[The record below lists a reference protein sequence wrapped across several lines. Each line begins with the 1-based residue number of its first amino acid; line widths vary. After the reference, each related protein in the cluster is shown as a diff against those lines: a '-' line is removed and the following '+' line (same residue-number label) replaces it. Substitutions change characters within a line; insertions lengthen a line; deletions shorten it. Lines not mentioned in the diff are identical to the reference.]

1 MDAAVETET
10 VAHPLEPLSEHEI
23 EQAVAIVRAN
33 GPIAKGARVVSVTL
47 KEPAKDLVLSFKK
60 GTKLER
66 EVFLILLN
74 NADGKT
80 YEALVSLSDGK
91 ITSWQHRA
99 GVQPNI
105 MLEEFFEVEA
115 AVRANS
121 DWQAAMRK
129 RGLTDFGMAM
139 IEPWSAGYY
148 DIKEEQGKRLLR
160 TYTWTRFAPTDN
172 GFAHP
177 VENLITTID
186 LNTMTVV
193 KVEDLGV
200 VPVPR
205 ELGNYSNKDAGSRDD
220 LKPLHIVQPEGPSF
234 EVRGHEVSWQKWKFR
249 IGFNSREGLVLYT
262 LTYNDQGRE
271 RPILYR
277 ASVADMVV
285 PYGDPRPP
293 YYRRNAF
300 DIGEYGL
307 GSLANSLELGCDC
320 LGEIRYFDAVLSNA
334 RGEAV
339 TIKNAICLHE
349 EDAGLLWKHF
359 DWRTGNTEVRRSR
372 RLVISFIATVSN
384 YEYGFYWYLYQDGN
398 IELEVK
404 LTGIIS
410 NGAVAAGDEPPWGE
424 LVAPGVYGPIHQHF
438 FNVRLDMMI
447 DGLSNSVYEVNTE
460 ADPASPTNASR
471 TAYRAVASLLR
482 TEGEA
487 QRMIDPFK
495 ARYWKIVNQSVNNRL
510 GKPVGYK
517 LVPGENTVPFASP
530 DSSVIKRAG
539 FITRHLWVT
548 RYDPSEGFGA
558 GDYPNQDPGGKG
570 LPLYAAD
577 DSSVANEDIVV
588 WYTFGAHHVV
598 RPEDWPVMPVV
609 KIGFMLKPTG
619 FFDRNPSLDVP
630 APPSAHCGQHARD
643 SGYS

>member
-1 MDAAVETET
+1 MDATVETQAVT
-10 VAHPLEPLSEHEI
+10 HPLEPLSQHEI
-23 EQAVAIVRAN
+23 AEAVAILRARR
-33 GPIAKGARVVSVTL
+33 PIAKTARFVSVTL
-47 KEPAKDLVLSFKK
+47 NEPAKDVVLSFK
-60 GTKLER
+60 GDAKLVR
-66 EVFLILLN
+66 EAFVILLN
-74 NADGKT
+74 NEDGKT
-80 YEALVSLSDGK
+80 YEAVVSLSDRN
-91 ITSWQHRA
+91 IRSWRHIP

-105 MLEEFFEVEA
+105 MLEEFFETEA
-115 AVRANS
+115 AVRKNIE
-121 DWQAAMRK
+121 WQAAMRK
-129 RGLTDFGMAM
+129 RGLTDFSLAM
-139 IEPWSAGYY
+139 VEPWSAGHHGIA
-148 DIKEEQGKRLLR
+148 DEKGKRLLR
-160 TYTWTRFAPTDN
+160 TYTWIRLSPTDN

-177 VENLITTID
+177 VENLITTVD

-193 KVEDLGV
+193 KVEDLGI
-200 VPVPR
+200 VPVPE
-205 ELGNYSNKDAGSRDD
+205 ELGNYSNTDVGTRDD
-220 LKPLHIVQPEGPSF
+220 LKPLQILQPEGPSF
-234 EVRGHEVSWQKWKFR
+234 EIRGHEISWQKWKFR

-262 LTYNDQGRE
+262 LTYRDKERE

-307 GSLANSLELGCDC
+307 GSLTNSLELGCDC
-320 LGEIRYFDAVLSNA
+320 LGEVRYFDAVLCNA

-339 TIKNAICLHE
+339 TIKNAVCLHE
-349 EDAGLLWKHF
+349 EDASLLWKHF
-359 DWRTGNTEVRRSR
+359 DWRTGKTEVRRSR

-398 IELEVK
+398 IELEIK

-410 NGAVAAGDEPPWGE
+410 NGAVATGDEPPWGE

-438 FNVRLDMMI
+438 FNVRLDMMV
-447 DGLSNSVYEVNTE
+447 DGQSNSVYEVNTE
-460 ADPASPTNASR
+460 ADPPGPANASG
-471 TAYRAVASLLR
+471 TAYRAVSTLLR

-487 QRMIDPFK
+487 QRMVDPFK
-495 ARYWKIVNQSVNNRL
+495 ARYWRIVNRNVSNRL

-530 DSSVIKRAG
+530 DSSVMKRAG
-539 FITRHLWVT
+539 FITKHLWVT
-548 RYDPSEGFGA
+548 RYDPAERFGA
-558 GDYPNQDPGGKG
+558 GDYPNQDAGGKG

-577 DSSVANEDIVV
+577 NSSVDNEDIVV
-588 WYTFGAHHVV
+588 WYTLGAHHVA

-609 KIGFMLKPTG
+609 KLGFMLKPTG

-630 APPSAHCGQHARD
+630 APHSAHCGQHAQP
-643 SGYS
+643 

>member
-1 MDAAVETET
+1 MDAAVETQT
-10 VAHPLEPLSEHEI
+10 VVHPLEPLSKNEI
-23 EQAVAIVRAN
+23 VEAVAILRAKQ
-33 GPIAKGARVVSVTL
+33 PIAKAARFVSVTL
-47 KEPAKDLVLSFKK
+47 NEPPKDLVLSFKE
-60 GTKLER
+60 GAAFER
-66 EVFLILLN
+66 EAFVILLN
-74 NADGKT
+74 SADRKT
-80 YEALVSLSDGK
+80 YEAVVSLSDRN
-91 ITSWQHRA
+91 IRSWKHIPD
-99 GVQPNI
+99 VQPNI
-105 MLEEFFEVEA
+105 MLEEFFETEA
-115 AVRANS
+115 AVRENPE
-121 DWQAAMRK
+121 WQAAMRK
-129 RGLTDFGMAM
+129 RGLTDFSLAM
-139 IEPWSAGYY
+139 VEPWSAGHHG
-148 DIKEEQGKRLLR
+148 IAEEQGKRLLR
-160 TYTWTRFAPTDN
+160 TYTWTRLSPTDN

-177 VENLITTID
+177 VENLITTVD

-200 VPVPR
+200 VPVPK
-205 ELGNYSNKDAGSRDD
+205 ELGNYSNKDAGARDD
-220 LKPLHIVQPEGPSF
+220 LKPLQILQPEGPSF
-234 EVRGHEVSWQKWKFR
+234 EVRGHEISWQKWKFK

-262 LTYNDQGRE
+262 LTYRDQGRE

-334 RGEAV
+334 RGQAV

-384 YEYGFYWYLYQDGN
+384 YEYGFFWYLYQDGN
-398 IELEVK
+398 IELEIK

-424 LVAPGVYGPIHQHF
+424 LVAPGVYAPIHQHF
-438 FNVRLDMMI
+438 FNVRLNMMM
-447 DGLSNSVYEVNTE
+447 DGPSNSVYEVNTE
-460 ADPASPTNASR
+460 ADPPGPANAFG
-471 TAYRAVASLLR
+471 TAYRAVPTLLR

-495 ARYWKIVNQSVNNRL
+495 ARYWRIVNPNVKNWL

-517 LVPGENTVPFASP
+517 LVPGENTVPFANP

-539 FITRHLWVT
+539 FITKHLWVT
-548 RYDPSEGFGA
+548 RYDPRERFGA
-558 GDYPNQDPGGKG
+558 GNYPNQDVGGKG

-577 DSSVANEDIVV
+577 NSSVDNEDIVV
-588 WYTFGAHHVV
+588 WYTFGAHHVA

-609 KIGFMLKPTG
+609 KIGFMLKPAG
-619 FFDRNPSLDVP
+619 FFDRNPGLDVP
-630 APPSAHCGQHARD
+630 APLSAHCGQHAQH
-643 SGYS
+643 

>member
-1 MDAAVETET
+1 MDATVETQAVT
-10 VAHPLEPLSEHEI
+10 HPLEPLSQHEI
-23 EQAVAIVRAN
+23 AEAVAILRAKR
-33 GPIAKGARVVSVTL
+33 PIAKTARFVSVTL
-47 KEPAKDLVLSFKK
+47 NEPAKDVVLSFK
-60 GTKLER
+60 GDAKLVR
-66 EVFLILLN
+66 EAFVILLN
-74 NADGKT
+74 NEDGKT
-80 YEALVSLSDGK
+80 YEAVVSLSDRN
-91 ITSWQHRA
+91 IRSWRHIP

-105 MLEEFFEVEA
+105 MLEEFFETEA
-115 AVRANS
+115 AVRKNIE
-121 DWQAAMRK
+121 WQAAMRK
-129 RGLTDFGMAM
+129 RGLTDFSLAM
-139 IEPWSAGYY
+139 VEPWSAGHHG
-148 DIKEEQGKRLLR
+148 IAEEKGKRLLR
-160 TYTWTRFAPTDN
+160 TYTWTRLSPTDN

-177 VENLITTID
+177 VENLITTVD

-193 KVEDLGV
+193 KVEDLGI
-200 VPVPR
+200 VPVPE
-205 ELGNYSNKDAGSRDD
+205 ELGNYSNTDVGTRDD
-220 LKPLHIVQPEGPSF
+220 LKPLQILQPEGPSF
-234 EVRGHEVSWQKWKFR
+234 EIRGHEISWQKWKFR

-262 LTYNDQGRE
+262 LTYRDKERE

-307 GSLANSLELGCDC
+307 GSLTNSLELGCDC
-320 LGEIRYFDAVLSNA
+320 LGEVRYFDAVLCNA

-339 TIKNAICLHE
+339 TIKNAVCLHE
-349 EDAGLLWKHF
+349 EDASLLWKHF
-359 DWRTGNTEVRRSR
+359 DWRTGKTEVRRSR

-398 IELEVK
+398 IELEIK

-410 NGAVAAGDEPPWGE
+410 NGAVATGDEPPWGE

-438 FNVRLDMMI
+438 FNVRLDMMV
-447 DGLSNSVYEVNTE
+447 DGQSNSVYEVNTE
-460 ADPASPTNASR
+460 ADPPGPANASG
-471 TAYRAVASLLR
+471 TAYRAVSTLLR

-487 QRMIDPFK
+487 QRMVDPFK
-495 ARYWKIVNQSVNNRL
+495 ARYWRIVNRNVSNRL

-530 DSSVIKRAG
+530 DSSVMKRAG
-539 FITRHLWVT
+539 FITKHLWVT
-548 RYDPSEGFGA
+548 RYDPAERFGA
-558 GDYPNQDPGGKG
+558 GDYPNQDAGGKG

-577 DSSVANEDIVV
+577 NSSVDNEDIVV
-588 WYTFGAHHVV
+588 WYTLGAHHVA

-609 KIGFMLKPTG
+609 KLGFMLKPTG

-630 APPSAHCGQHARD
+630 APHSAHCGQHAQP
-643 SGYS
+643 

>member
-1 MDAAVETET
+1 MDAAVETQT
-10 VAHPLEPLSEHEI
+10 VVHPLEPLSKNEI
-23 EQAVAIVRAN
+23 VEAVAILRAKQ
-33 GPIAKGARVVSVTL
+33 PIAKAARFVSVTL
-47 KEPAKDLVLSFKK
+47 NEPPKDLVLSFKE
-60 GTKLER
+60 GAAFER
-66 EVFLILLN
+66 EAFVILLN
-74 NADGKT
+74 SADRKT
-80 YEALVSLSDGK
+80 YEAVVSLSDRN
-91 ITSWQHRA
+91 IRSWKHIPD
-99 GVQPNI
+99 VQPNI
-105 MLEEFFEVEA
+105 MLEEFFETEA
-115 AVRANS
+115 AVRENPE
-121 DWQAAMRK
+121 WQAAMRK
-129 RGLTDFGMAM
+129 RGLTDFSLAM
-139 IEPWSAGYY
+139 VEPWSAGHHG
-148 DIKEEQGKRLLR
+148 IAEEQGKRLLR
-160 TYTWTRFAPTDN
+160 TYTWTWLSPTDN

-177 VENLITTID
+177 VENLITTVD

-200 VPVPR
+200 VPVPK
-205 ELGNYSNKDAGSRDD
+205 ELGNYSNKDAGARDD
-220 LKPLHIVQPEGPSF
+220 LKSLQILQPEGPSF
-234 EVRGHEVSWQKWKFR
+234 EVRGHEISWQKWKFR

-262 LTYNDQGRE
+262 LTYRDQGRE

-334 RGEAV
+334 RGQAV

-384 YEYGFYWYLYQDGN
+384 YEYGFFWYLYQDGN
-398 IELEVK
+398 IELEIK

-424 LVAPGVYGPIHQHF
+424 LVAPGVYAPIHQHF
-438 FNVRLDMMI
+438 FNVRLNMMM
-447 DGLSNSVYEVNTE
+447 DGPSNSVYEVNTE
-460 ADPASPTNASR
+460 ADPPGPANAFG
-471 TAYRAVASLLR
+471 TAYRAVPTLLR

-495 ARYWKIVNQSVNNRL
+495 ARYWRIVNPNVKNRL

-517 LVPGENTVPFASP
+517 LVPGENTVPFANP

-539 FITRHLWVT
+539 FITKHLWVT
-548 RYDPSEGFGA
+548 RYDPRERFGA
-558 GDYPNQDPGGKG
+558 GNYPNQDVGGKG

-577 DSSVANEDIVV
+577 NSSVDNEDIVV
-588 WYTFGAHHVV
+588 WYTFGAHHVA

-609 KIGFMLKPTG
+609 KIGFMLKPAG
-619 FFDRNPSLDVP
+619 FFDRNPGLDVP
-630 APPSAHCGQHARD
+630 APLSAHCGQHAQH
-643 SGYS
+643 

>member
-1 MDAAVETET
+1 MDATVETQAVT
-10 VAHPLEPLSEHEI
+10 HPLEPLSQHEI
-23 EQAVAIVRAN
+23 AEAVAILRARR
-33 GPIAKGARVVSVTL
+33 PIAKTARFVSVTL
-47 KEPAKDLVLSFKK
+47 NEPAKDVVLSFK
-60 GTKLER
+60 GDAKLVR
-66 EVFLILLN
+66 EAFVILLN
-74 NADGKT
+74 NEDGKT
-80 YEALVSLSDGK
+80 YEAVVSLSDRN
-91 ITSWQHRA
+91 IRSWRHIP

-105 MLEEFFEVEA
+105 MLEEFFETEA
-115 AVRANS
+115 AVRKNIE
-121 DWQAAMRK
+121 WQAAMRK
-129 RGLTDFGMAM
+129 RGLTDFSLAM
-139 IEPWSAGYY
+139 VEPWSAGHHGIA
-148 DIKEEQGKRLLR
+148 DEKGKRLLR
-160 TYTWTRFAPTDN
+160 TYTWTRPSPTDN

-177 VENLITTID
+177 VENLITTVD

-193 KVEDLGV
+193 KVEDLGI
-200 VPVPR
+200 VPVPE
-205 ELGNYSNKDAGSRDD
+205 ELGNYSNTDVGTRDD
-220 LKPLHIVQPEGPSF
+220 LKPLQILQPEGPSF
-234 EVRGHEVSWQKWKFR
+234 EIRGHEISWQKWKFR

-262 LTYNDQGRE
+262 LTYRDKERE

-307 GSLANSLELGCDC
+307 GSLTNSLELGCDC
-320 LGEIRYFDAVLSNA
+320 LGEVRYFDAVLCNA

-339 TIKNAICLHE
+339 TIKNAVCLHE
-349 EDAGLLWKHF
+349 EDASLLWKHF
-359 DWRTGNTEVRRSR
+359 DWRTGKTEVRRSR

-398 IELEVK
+398 IELEIK

-410 NGAVAAGDEPPWGE
+410 NGAVATGDEPPWGE

-438 FNVRLDMMI
+438 FNVRLDMMV
-447 DGLSNSVYEVNTE
+447 DGQSNSVYEVNTE
-460 ADPASPTNASR
+460 ADPPGPANASG
-471 TAYRAVASLLR
+471 TAYRAVSTLLR

-487 QRMIDPFK
+487 QRMVDPFK
-495 ARYWKIVNQSVNNRL
+495 ARYWRIVNRNVSNRL

-530 DSSVIKRAG
+530 DSSVMKRAG
-539 FITRHLWVT
+539 FITKHLWVT
-548 RYDPSEGFGA
+548 RYDPAERFGA
-558 GDYPNQDPGGKG
+558 GDYPNQDAGGKG

-577 DSSVANEDIVV
+577 NSSVDNEDIVV
-588 WYTFGAHHVV
+588 WYTLGAHHVA

-609 KIGFMLKPTG
+609 KLGFMLKPTG

-630 APPSAHCGQHARD
+630 APHSAHCGQHAQP
-643 SGYS
+643 

>member
-1 MDAAVETET
+1 MDAAVETQT
-10 VAHPLEPLSEHEI
+10 VVHPLEPLSKNEI
-23 EQAVAIVRAN
+23 VEAVAILRAKQ
-33 GPIAKGARVVSVTL
+33 PIAKAARFVSVTL
-47 KEPAKDLVLSFKK
+47 NEPPKDLVLSFKE
-60 GTKLER
+60 GAAFER
-66 EVFLILLN
+66 EAFVILLN
-74 NADGKT
+74 SADRKT
-80 YEALVSLSDGK
+80 YEAVVSLSDRK
-91 ITSWQHRA
+91 VRSWKHIP

-105 MLEEFFEVEA
+105 MLEEFFETEA
-115 AVRANS
+115 AVRENPE
-121 DWQAAMRK
+121 WQAAMRK
-129 RGLTDFGMAM
+129 RGLTDFSLAM
-139 IEPWSAGYY
+139 VEPWSAGHHG
-148 DIKEEQGKRLLR
+148 IAEEQGKRLLR
-160 TYTWTRFAPTDN
+160 TYTWTRLSPTDN

-177 VENLITTID
+177 VENLITTVD
-186 LNTMTVV
+186 LNTMTVI

-200 VPVPR
+200 VPVPK
-205 ELGNYSNKDAGSRDD
+205 ELGNYSNKDAGARDD
-220 LKPLHIVQPEGPSF
+220 LKPLQILQPEGPSF
-234 EVRGHEVSWQKWKFR
+234 EVRGHEISWQKWKFR

-262 LTYNDQGRE
+262 LTYRDQGRE

-334 RGEAV
+334 RGQAV

-384 YEYGFYWYLYQDGN
+384 YEYGFFWYLYQDGN
-398 IELEVK
+398 IELEIK

-424 LVAPGVYGPIHQHF
+424 LVAPGVYAPIHQHF
-438 FNVRLDMMI
+438 FNVRLNMMM
-447 DGLSNSVYEVNTE
+447 DGPSNSVYEVNTE
-460 ADPASPTNASR
+460 ADPPGPANAFG
-471 TAYRAVASLLR
+471 TAYRAVPTLLR

-495 ARYWKIVNQSVNNRL
+495 ARYWRIVNPNVKNRL

-517 LVPGENTVPFASP
+517 LVPGENTVPFANP

-539 FITRHLWVT
+539 FITKHLWVT
-548 RYDPSEGFGA
+548 RYDPRERFGA
-558 GDYPNQDPGGKG
+558 GNYPNQDVGGKG

-577 DSSVANEDIVV
+577 NSSVDNEDIVV
-588 WYTFGAHHVV
+588 WYTFGAHHVA

-609 KIGFMLKPTG
+609 KIGFMLKPAG
-619 FFDRNPSLDVP
+619 FFDRNPGLDVP
-630 APPSAHCGQHARD
+630 APLSAHCGQHAQH
-643 SGYS
+643 

>member
-1 MDAAVETET
+1 MDATVETQAVT
-10 VAHPLEPLSEHEI
+10 HPLEPLSQHEI
-23 EQAVAIVRAN
+23 AEAVAILRARR
-33 GPIAKGARVVSVTL
+33 PIAKTARFVSVTL
-47 KEPAKDLVLSFKK
+47 NEPAKDVVLSFK
-60 GTKLER
+60 GDAKLVR
-66 EVFLILLN
+66 EAFVILLN
-74 NADGKT
+74 NEDGKT
-80 YEALVSLSDGK
+80 YEAVVSLSDRN
-91 ITSWQHRA
+91 IRSWRHIP

-105 MLEEFFEVEA
+105 MLEEFFETEA
-115 AVRANS
+115 AVRKNME
-121 DWQAAMRK
+121 WQAAMRK
-129 RGLTDFGMAM
+129 RGLTDFSLAM
-139 IEPWSAGYY
+139 VEPWSAGHHGIA
-148 DIKEEQGKRLLR
+148 DEKGKRLLR
-160 TYTWTRFAPTDN
+160 TYTWTRLSPTDN

-177 VENLITTID
+177 VENLITTVD

-193 KVEDLGV
+193 KVEDLGI
-200 VPVPR
+200 VPVPE
-205 ELGNYSNKDAGSRDD
+205 ELGNYSNTDVGTRDD
-220 LKPLHIVQPEGPSF
+220 LKPLQILQPEGPSF
-234 EVRGHEVSWQKWKFR
+234 EIRGHEISWQKWKFR

-262 LTYNDQGRE
+262 LTYRDKERE

-307 GSLANSLELGCDC
+307 GSLTNSLELGCDC
-320 LGEIRYFDAVLSNA
+320 LGEVRYFDAVLCNA

-339 TIKNAICLHE
+339 TIKNAVCLHE
-349 EDAGLLWKHF
+349 EDASLLWKHF
-359 DWRTGNTEVRRSR
+359 DWRTGKTEVRRSR

-398 IELEVK
+398 IELEIK

-410 NGAVAAGDEPPWGE
+410 NGAVATGDEPPWGE

-438 FNVRLDMMI
+438 FNVRLDMMV
-447 DGLSNSVYEVNTE
+447 DGQSNSVYEVNTE
-460 ADPASPTNASR
+460 ADPPGPANASG
-471 TAYRAVASLLR
+471 TAYRAVSTLLR

-487 QRMIDPFK
+487 QRMVDPFK
-495 ARYWKIVNQSVNNRL
+495 ARYWRIVNRNVSNRL

-530 DSSVIKRAG
+530 DSSVMKRAG
-539 FITRHLWVT
+539 FITKHLWVT
-548 RYDPSEGFGA
+548 RYDPAERFGA
-558 GDYPNQDPGGKG
+558 GDYPNQDAGGKG

-577 DSSVANEDIVV
+577 NSSVDNEDIVV
-588 WYTFGAHHVV
+588 WYTLGAHHVA

-609 KIGFMLKPTG
+609 KLGFMLKPTG

-630 APPSAHCGQHARD
+630 APHSAHCGQHAQP
-643 SGYS
+643 

>member
-1 MDAAVETET
+1 MDAAVETQT
-10 VAHPLEPLSEHEI
+10 VVHPLEPLSKNEI
-23 EQAVAIVRAN
+23 VEAVAILRAKQ
-33 GPIAKGARVVSVTL
+33 PIAKAARFVSVTL
-47 KEPAKDLVLSFKK
+47 NEPPKDLVLSFKE
-60 GTKLER
+60 GAAFER
-66 EVFLILLN
+66 EAFVILLN
-74 NADGKT
+74 SADRKT
-80 YEALVSLSDGK
+80 YEAVVSLSDRN
-91 ITSWQHRA
+91 IRSWKHIPD
-99 GVQPNI
+99 VQPNI
-105 MLEEFFEVEA
+105 MLEEFFETEA
-115 AVRANS
+115 AVRENPE
-121 DWQAAMRK
+121 WQAAMRK
-129 RGLTDFGMAM
+129 RGLTDFSLAM
-139 IEPWSAGYY
+139 VEPWSAGHHG
-148 DIKEEQGKRLLR
+148 IAEEQGKRLLR
-160 TYTWTRFAPTDN
+160 TYTWTRLSPTDN

-177 VENLITTID
+177 VENLITTVD

-200 VPVPR
+200 VPVPK
-205 ELGNYSNKDAGSRDD
+205 ELGNYSNKDAGARDD
-220 LKPLHIVQPEGPSF
+220 LKPLQILQPEGPSF
-234 EVRGHEVSWQKWKFR
+234 EVRGHEISWQKWKFR

-262 LTYNDQGRE
+262 LTYRDQGRE

-334 RGEAV
+334 RGQAV

-384 YEYGFYWYLYQDGN
+384 YEYGFFWYLYQDGN
-398 IELEVK
+398 IELEIK

-424 LVAPGVYGPIHQHF
+424 LVAPGVYAPIHQHF
-438 FNVRLDMMI
+438 FNVRLNMMM
-447 DGLSNSVYEVNTE
+447 DGPSNSVYEVNTE
-460 ADPASPTNASR
+460 ADPPGPANAFG
-471 TAYRAVASLLR
+471 TAYRAVPTLLR

-495 ARYWKIVNQSVNNRL
+495 ARYWRIVNPNVKNRL

-517 LVPGENTVPFASP
+517 LVPGENTVPFANP

-539 FITRHLWVT
+539 FITKHLWVT
-548 RYDPSEGFGA
+548 RYDPRERFGA
-558 GDYPNQDPGGKG
+558 GNYPNQDVGGKG

-577 DSSVANEDIVV
+577 NSSVDNEDIVV
-588 WYTFGAHHVV
+588 WYTFGAHHVA

-609 KIGFMLKPTG
+609 KIGFMLKPAG
-619 FFDRNPSLDVP
+619 FFDRNPGLDVP
-630 APPSAHCGQHARD
+630 APLSAHCGQHAQH
-643 SGYS
+643 

>member
-1 MDAAVETET
+1 
-10 VAHPLEPLSEHEI
+10 
-23 EQAVAIVRAN
+23 
-33 GPIAKGARVVSVTL
+33 
-47 KEPAKDLVLSFKK
+47 
-60 GTKLER
+60 
-66 EVFLILLN
+66 
-74 NADGKT
+74 
-80 YEALVSLSDGK
+80 
-91 ITSWQHRA
+91 
-99 GVQPNI
+99 
-105 MLEEFFEVEA
+105 MLEEFFETEA
-115 AVRANS
+115 AVRENPE
-121 DWQAAMRK
+121 WQAAMRK
-129 RGLTDFGMAM
+129 RGLTDFSLAM
-139 IEPWSAGYY
+139 VEPWSAGHHG
-148 DIKEEQGKRLLR
+148 IAEEQGKRLLR
-160 TYTWTRFAPTDN
+160 TYTWTRLSPTDN

-177 VENLITTID
+177 VENLITTVD

-200 VPVPR
+200 VPVPK
-205 ELGNYSNKDAGSRDD
+205 ELGNYSNKDAGARDD
-220 LKPLHIVQPEGPSF
+220 LKPLQILQPEGPSF
-234 EVRGHEVSWQKWKFR
+234 EVRGHEISWQKWKFR

-262 LTYNDQGRE
+262 LTYRDQGRE

-334 RGEAV
+334 RGQAV

-384 YEYGFYWYLYQDGN
+384 YEYGFFWYLYQDGN
-398 IELEVK
+398 IELEIK

-424 LVAPGVYGPIHQHF
+424 LVAPGVYAPIHQHF
-438 FNVRLDMMI
+438 FNVRLNMMM
-447 DGLSNSVYEVNTE
+447 DGPSNSVYEVNTE
-460 ADPASPTNASR
+460 ADPPGPANAFG
-471 TAYRAVASLLR
+471 TAYRAVPTLLR

-495 ARYWKIVNQSVNNRL
+495 ARYWRIVNPNVKNRL

-517 LVPGENTVPFASP
+517 LVPGENTVPFANP

-539 FITRHLWVT
+539 FITKHLWVT
-548 RYDPSEGFGA
+548 RYDPRERFGA
-558 GDYPNQDPGGKG
+558 GNYPNQDVGGKG

-577 DSSVANEDIVV
+577 NSSVDNEDIVV
-588 WYTFGAHHVV
+588 WYTFGAHHVA

-609 KIGFMLKPTG
+609 KIGFMLKPAG
-619 FFDRNPSLDVP
+619 FFDRNPGLDVP
-630 APPSAHCGQHARD
+630 APLSAHCGQHAQH
-643 SGYS
+643 

>member
-1 MDAAVETET
+1 MDAAVETQT
-10 VAHPLEPLSEHEI
+10 VVHPLEPLSKNEI
-23 EQAVAIVRAN
+23 VEAVAILRAKQ
-33 GPIAKGARVVSVTL
+33 PIAKAARFVSVTL
-47 KEPAKDLVLSFKK
+47 NEPPKDLVLSFKE
-60 GTKLER
+60 GAAFER
-66 EVFLILLN
+66 EAFVILLN
-74 NADGKT
+74 SADRKT
-80 YEALVSLSDGK
+80 YEAVVSLSDRN
-91 ITSWQHRA
+91 IRSWKHIP

-105 MLEEFFEVEA
+105 MLEEFFETEA
-115 AVRANS
+115 AVRENPE
-121 DWQAAMRK
+121 WQAAMRK
-129 RGLTDFGMAM
+129 RGLTDFSLAM
-139 IEPWSAGYY
+139 VEPWSAGHHG
-148 DIKEEQGKRLLR
+148 IAEEQGKRLLR
-160 TYTWTRFAPTDN
+160 TYTWTRLSPTDN

-177 VENLITTID
+177 VENLITTVD

-200 VPVPR
+200 VPVPK
-205 ELGNYSNKDAGSRDD
+205 ELGNYSNKDAGARDD
-220 LKPLHIVQPEGPSF
+220 LKPLQILQPEGPSF
-234 EVRGHEVSWQKWKFR
+234 EVRGHEISWQKWKFR

-262 LTYNDQGRE
+262 LTYRDQGRE

-334 RGEAV
+334 RGQAV

-384 YEYGFYWYLYQDGN
+384 YEYGFFWYLYQDGN
-398 IELEVK
+398 IELEIK

-424 LVAPGVYGPIHQHF
+424 LVAPGVYAPIHQHF
-438 FNVRLDMMI
+438 FNVRLNMMM
-447 DGLSNSVYEVNTE
+447 DGPSNSVYEVNTE
-460 ADPASPTNASR
+460 ADPPGPANAFG
-471 TAYRAVASLLR
+471 TAYRAVPTLLR

-495 ARYWKIVNQSVNNRL
+495 ARYWRIVNPNVKNRL

-517 LVPGENTVPFASP
+517 LVPGENTVPFANP

-539 FITRHLWVT
+539 FITKHLWVT
-548 RYDPSEGFGA
+548 RYDPRERFGA
-558 GDYPNQDPGGKG
+558 GNYPNQDVGGKG

-577 DSSVANEDIVV
+577 NSSVDNEDIVV
-588 WYTFGAHHVV
+588 WYTFGAHHVA

-609 KIGFMLKPTG
+609 KIGFMLKPAG
-619 FFDRNPSLDVP
+619 FFDRNPGLDVP
-630 APPSAHCGQHARD
+630 APLSAHCGQHAQH
-643 SGYS
+643 

>member
-1 MDAAVETET
+1 MDAAVETQT
-10 VAHPLEPLSEHEI
+10 VVHPLEPLSKNEI
-23 EQAVAIVRAN
+23 EEAVAILRAKQ
-33 GPIAKGARVVSVTL
+33 PIAKAARFVSVTL
-47 KEPAKDLVLSFKK
+47 NEPPKDLVLSFKE
-60 GTKLER
+60 GAAFER
-66 EVFLILLN
+66 EAFVILLN
-74 NADGKT
+74 SANQKT
-80 YEALVSLSDGK
+80 YEAVVSLSDCK
-91 ITSWQHRA
+91 VRSWKHIP

-105 MLEEFFEVEA
+105 MLEEFFEAEA
-115 AVRANS
+115 AVRENPK
-121 DWQAAMRK
+121 WQAAMRK
-129 RGLTDFGMAM
+129 RGLTDFSLAM
-139 IEPWSAGYY
+139 VEPWSAGHHG
-148 DIKEEQGKRLLR
+148 IAEEQGKRLLR
-160 TYTWTRFAPTDN
+160 TYTWTRLSPTDN

-177 VENLITTID
+177 VENLITTVD

-200 VPVPR
+200 VPVPK
-205 ELGNYSNKDAGSRDD
+205 ELGNYSNKDAGARDD
-220 LKPLHIVQPEGPSF
+220 LKPLQILQPEGPSF
-234 EVRGHEVSWQKWKFR
+234 QVRGHEISWQKWKFR

-262 LTYNDQGRE
+262 LTYRDQGRE

-334 RGEAV
+334 RGQAV

-384 YEYGFYWYLYQDGN
+384 YEYGFFWYLYQDGN
-398 IELEVK
+398 IELEIK

-438 FNVRLDMMI
+438 FNVRLNMMM
-447 DGLSNSVYEVNTE
+447 DGPSNSVYEVNTE
-460 ADPASPTNASR
+460 ADPPGPANASG
-471 TAYRAVASLLR
+471 TAYRAVPTLLR

-495 ARYWKIVNQSVNNRL
+495 ARYWRIVN
-510 GKPVGYK
+510 
-517 LVPGENTVPFASP
+517 
-530 DSSVIKRAG
+530 
-539 FITRHLWVT
+539 
-548 RYDPSEGFGA
+548 
-558 GDYPNQDPGGKG
+558 PN
-570 LPLYAAD
+570 
-577 DSSVANEDIVV
+577 
-588 WYTFGAHHVV
+588 V
-598 RPEDWPVMPVV
+598 R
-609 KIGFMLKPTG
+609 
-619 FFDRNPSLDVP
+619 N
-630 APPSAHCGQHARD
+630 
-643 SGYS
+643 

>member
-1 MDAAVETET
+1 MDAAVETQT
-10 VAHPLEPLSEHEI
+10 VVHPLEPLSKNEI
-23 EQAVAIVRAN
+23 VEAVAILRAKQ
-33 GPIAKGARVVSVTL
+33 PIAKAARFVSVTL
-47 KEPAKDLVLSFKK
+47 NEPPKDLVLSFKE
-60 GTKLER
+60 GAAFER
-66 EVFLILLN
+66 EAFVILLN
-74 NADGKT
+74 SADRKT
-80 YEALVSLSDGK
+80 YEAVVSLSDRK
-91 ITSWQHRA
+91 VRSWKHIP

-105 MLEEFFEVEA
+105 MLEEFFETEA
-115 AVRANS
+115 AVRENPE
-121 DWQAAMRK
+121 WQAAMRK
-129 RGLTDFGMAM
+129 RGLTDFSLAM
-139 IEPWSAGYY
+139 VEPWSAGHHG
-148 DIKEEQGKRLLR
+148 IAEEQGKRLLR
-160 TYTWTRFAPTDN
+160 TYTWTWLSPTDN

-177 VENLITTID
+177 VENLITTVD

-200 VPVPR
+200 VPVPK
-205 ELGNYSNKDAGSRDD
+205 ELGNYSNKDAGARDD
-220 LKPLHIVQPEGPSF
+220 LKPLQILQPEGPSF
-234 EVRGHEVSWQKWKFR
+234 EVRGHEISWQKWKFR

-262 LTYNDQGRE
+262 LTYRDQGRE

-320 LGEIRYFDAVLSNA
+320 LGEIRYFDAVLSDA
-334 RGEAV
+334 RGQAV
-339 TIKNAICLHE
+339 IIKNAICLHE

-384 YEYGFYWYLYQDGN
+384 YEYGFFWYLYQDGN
-398 IELEVK
+398 IELEIK

-424 LVAPGVYGPIHQHF
+424 LVAPGVYAPIHQHF
-438 FNVRLDMMI
+438 FNVRLNMMM
-447 DGLSNSVYEVNTE
+447 DGPSNSVYEVNTE
-460 ADPASPTNASR
+460 ADPPGPANAFG
-471 TAYRAVASLLR
+471 TAYRAVPTLLR

-495 ARYWKIVNQSVNNRL
+495 ARYWRIVNPNVKNRL

-517 LVPGENTVPFASP
+517 LVPGENTVPFANP

-539 FITRHLWVT
+539 FITKHLWVT
-548 RYDPSEGFGA
+548 RYDPRERFGA
-558 GDYPNQDPGGKG
+558 GNYPNQDVGGKG

-577 DSSVANEDIVV
+577 NSSVDNEDIVV
-588 WYTFGAHHVV
+588 WYTFGAHHVA

-609 KIGFMLKPTG
+609 KIGFMLKPAG
-619 FFDRNPSLDVP
+619 FFDRNPGLDVP
-630 APPSAHCGQHARD
+630 APLSAHCGQHAQH
-643 SGYS
+643 

>member
-1 MDAAVETET
+1 MDATVETQAVT
-10 VAHPLEPLSEHEI
+10 HPLEPLSQHEI
-23 EQAVAIVRAN
+23 AEAVAILRARR
-33 GPIAKGARVVSVTL
+33 PIAKTARFVSVTL
-47 KEPAKDLVLSFKK
+47 NEPAKDVVLSFK
-60 GTKLER
+60 GDTKLVR
-66 EVFLILLN
+66 EAFVIMLN
-74 NADGKT
+74 NEDGKT
-80 YEALVSLSDGK
+80 YEAVVSLSDRN
-91 ITSWQHRA
+91 IRSWRHIP

-105 MLEEFFEVEA
+105 MLEEFFETEA
-115 AVRANS
+115 AVRKNIE
-121 DWQAAMRK
+121 WQAAMRK
-129 RGLTDFGMAM
+129 RGLTDFSLAM
-139 IEPWSAGYY
+139 VEPWSAGHHGIA
-148 DIKEEQGKRLLR
+148 DEKGKRLLR
-160 TYTWTRFAPTDN
+160 TYTWTRLSPTDN

-177 VENLITTID
+177 VENLITTVD

-193 KVEDLGV
+193 KVEDLGI
-200 VPVPR
+200 VPVPE
-205 ELGNYSNKDAGSRDD
+205 ELGNYSNTDVGTRDD
-220 LKPLHIVQPEGPSF
+220 LKPLQILQPEGPSF
-234 EVRGHEVSWQKWKFR
+234 EIRGHEISWQKWKFR

-262 LTYNDQGRE
+262 LTYRDKERE

-307 GSLANSLELGCDC
+307 GSLTNSLELGCDC
-320 LGEIRYFDAVLSNA
+320 LGEVRYFDAVLCNA

-339 TIKNAICLHE
+339 TIKNAVCLHE
-349 EDAGLLWKHF
+349 EDASLLWKHF
-359 DWRTGNTEVRRSR
+359 DWRTGKTEVRRSR

-398 IELEVK
+398 IELEIK

-410 NGAVAAGDEPPWGE
+410 NGAVATGDEPPWGE

-438 FNVRLDMMI
+438 FNVRLDMMV
-447 DGLSNSVYEVNTE
+447 DGQSNSVYEVNTE
-460 ADPASPTNASR
+460 ADPPGPANASG
-471 TAYRAVASLLR
+471 TAYRAVSTLLR

-487 QRMIDPFK
+487 QRMVDPFK
-495 ARYWKIVNQSVNNRL
+495 ARYWRIVNRNVSNRL

-530 DSSVIKRAG
+530 DSSVMKRAG
-539 FITRHLWVT
+539 FITKHLWVT
-548 RYDPSEGFGA
+548 RYDPAERFGA
-558 GDYPNQDPGGKG
+558 GDYPNQDAGGKG

-577 DSSVANEDIVV
+577 NSSVDNEDIVV
-588 WYTFGAHHVV
+588 WYTLGAHHVA

-609 KIGFMLKPTG
+609 KLGFMLKPTG

-630 APPSAHCGQHARD
+630 APHSAHCGQH
-643 SGYS
+643 SQP

>member
-1 MDAAVETET
+1 MDATVETQAVT
-10 VAHPLEPLSEHEI
+10 HPLEPLSQHEI
-23 EQAVAIVRAN
+23 AEAVAILRARR
-33 GPIAKGARVVSVTL
+33 PIAKTARFVSVTL
-47 KEPAKDLVLSFKK
+47 NEPAKDVVLSFK
-60 GTKLER
+60 GDAKLVR
-66 EVFLILLN
+66 EAFVILLN
-74 NADGKT
+74 NEDGKT
-80 YEALVSLSDGK
+80 YEAVVSLSDRN
-91 ITSWQHRA
+91 IRSWRHIP

-105 MLEEFFEVEA
+105 MLEEFFETEA
-115 AVRANS
+115 AVRKNIE
-121 DWQAAMRK
+121 WQAAMRK
-129 RGLTDFGMAM
+129 RGLTDFSLAM
-139 IEPWSAGYY
+139 VEPWSAGHHGIA
-148 DIKEEQGKRLLR
+148 DEKGKRLLR
-160 TYTWTRFAPTDN
+160 TYTWTRLSPTDN

-177 VENLITTID
+177 VENLITTVD

-193 KVEDLGV
+193 KVEDLGI
-200 VPVPR
+200 VPVPE
-205 ELGNYSNKDAGSRDD
+205 ELGNYSNTDVGTRDD
-220 LKPLHIVQPEGPSF
+220 LKPLQILQPEGPSF
-234 EVRGHEVSWQKWKFR
+234 EIRGHEISWQKWKFR

-262 LTYNDQGRE
+262 LTYRDKERE

-307 GSLANSLELGCDC
+307 GSLTNSLELGCDC
-320 LGEIRYFDAVLSNA
+320 LGEVRYFDAVLCNA

-339 TIKNAICLHE
+339 TIKNAVCLHE
-349 EDAGLLWKHF
+349 EDASLLWKHF
-359 DWRTGNTEVRRSR
+359 DWRTGKTEVRRSR

-398 IELEVK
+398 IELEIK

-410 NGAVAAGDEPPWGE
+410 NGAVATGDEPPWGE

-438 FNVRLDMMI
+438 FNVRLDMMV
-447 DGLSNSVYEVNTE
+447 DGQSNSVYEVNTE
-460 ADPASPTNASR
+460 ADPPGPANASG
-471 TAYRAVASLLR
+471 TAYRAVSTLLR

-487 QRMIDPFK
+487 QRMVDPFK
-495 ARYWKIVNQSVNNRL
+495 ARYWRIVNRNVSNRL

-530 DSSVIKRAG
+530 DSSVMKRAG
-539 FITRHLWVT
+539 FITKHLWVT
-548 RYDPSEGFGA
+548 RYDPAERFGA
-558 GDYPNQDPGGKG
+558 GDYPNQDAGGKG

-577 DSSVANEDIVV
+577 NSSVDNEDIVV
-588 WYTFGAHHVV
+588 WYTLGAHHVA

-609 KIGFMLKPTG
+609 KLGFMLKPTG

-630 APPSAHCGQHARD
+630 APHSAHCGQHAQP
-643 SGYS
+643 

>member
-1 MDAAVETET
+1 MDATVETQAVT
-10 VAHPLEPLSEHEI
+10 HPLEPLSQHEI
-23 EQAVAIVRAN
+23 AEAVAILRARR
-33 GPIAKGARVVSVTL
+33 PIAKTARFVSVTL
-47 KEPAKDLVLSFKK
+47 NEPAKDVVLSFK
-60 GTKLER
+60 GDAKLVR
-66 EVFLILLN
+66 EAFVILLN
-74 NADGKT
+74 NEDGKT
-80 YEALVSLSDGK
+80 YEAVVSLSDRN
-91 ITSWQHRA
+91 IRSWRHIP

-105 MLEEFFEVEA
+105 MLEEFFETEA
-115 AVRANS
+115 AVRKNIE
-121 DWQAAMRK
+121 WQAAMRK
-129 RGLTDFGMAM
+129 RGLTDFSLAM
-139 IEPWSAGYY
+139 VEPWSAGHHGIA
-148 DIKEEQGKRLLR
+148 DEKGKRLLR
-160 TYTWTRFAPTDN
+160 TYTWTRLSPTDN

-177 VENLITTID
+177 VENLITTVD

-193 KVEDLGV
+193 KVEDLGI
-200 VPVPR
+200 VPVPE
-205 ELGNYSNKDAGSRDD
+205 ELGNYSNTDVGTRDD
-220 LKPLHIVQPEGPSF
+220 LKPLQILQPEGPSF
-234 EVRGHEVSWQKWKFR
+234 EIRGHEISWQKWKFR

-262 LTYNDQGRE
+262 LTYRDKERE

-307 GSLANSLELGCDC
+307 GSLTNSLELGCDC
-320 LGEIRYFDAVLSNA
+320 LGEVRYFDAVLCNA

-339 TIKNAICLHE
+339 TIKNAVCLHE
-349 EDAGLLWKHF
+349 EDASLLWKHF
-359 DWRTGNTEVRRSR
+359 DWRTGKTEVRRSR

-398 IELEVK
+398 IELEIK

-410 NGAVAAGDEPPWGE
+410 NGAVATGDEPPWGE

-438 FNVRLDMMI
+438 FNVRLDMMV
-447 DGLSNSVYEVNTE
+447 DGQSNSVYEVNTE
-460 ADPASPTNASR
+460 ADPPGPANASG
-471 TAYRAVASLLR
+471 TAYRAVSTLLR

-487 QRMIDPFK
+487 QRMVDPFK
-495 ARYWKIVNQSVNNRL
+495 ARYWRIVNRNVSNRL

-530 DSSVIKRAG
+530 DSSVMKRAG
-539 FITRHLWVT
+539 FITKHLWVT
-548 RYDPSEGFGA
+548 RYDPAERFGA
-558 GDYPNQDPGGKG
+558 GDYPNQDAGGKG

-577 DSSVANEDIVV
+577 NSSVDNEDIVV
-588 WYTFGAHHVV
+588 WYTLGAHHVA

-609 KIGFMLKPTG
+609 KLGFMLKPTG

-630 APPSAHCGQHARD
+630 APHSAQCGRHAQP
-643 SGYS
+643 

>member
-1 MDAAVETET
+1 MDATVETQAVT
-10 VAHPLEPLSEHEI
+10 HPLEPLSQHEI
-23 EQAVAIVRAN
+23 AEAVAILRAKR
-33 GPIAKGARVVSVTL
+33 PIAKTARFVSVTL
-47 KEPAKDLVLSFKK
+47 NEPAKDVVLSFK
-60 GTKLER
+60 GDAKLVR
-66 EVFLILLN
+66 EAFVILLN
-74 NADGKT
+74 NEDGKT
-80 YEALVSLSDGK
+80 YEAVVSLSDRN
-91 ITSWQHRA
+91 IRSWRHIP

-105 MLEEFFEVEA
+105 MLEEFFETEA
-115 AVRANS
+115 AVRKNIE
-121 DWQAAMRK
+121 WQAAMRK
-129 RGLTDFGMAM
+129 RGLTDFSLAM
-139 IEPWSAGYY
+139 VEPWSAGHHGIA
-148 DIKEEQGKRLLR
+148 DEKGKRLLR
-160 TYTWTRFAPTDN
+160 TYTWTRLSPTDN

-177 VENLITTID
+177 VENLITTVD

-193 KVEDLGV
+193 KVEDLGI
-200 VPVPR
+200 VPVPE
-205 ELGNYSNKDAGSRDD
+205 ELGNYSNTDVGTRDD
-220 LKPLHIVQPEGPSF
+220 LKPLQILQPEGPSF
-234 EVRGHEVSWQKWKFR
+234 EIRGHEISWQKWKFR

-262 LTYNDQGRE
+262 LTYRDKERE

-307 GSLANSLELGCDC
+307 GSLTNSLELGCDC
-320 LGEIRYFDAVLSNA
+320 LGEVRYFDAVLCNA

-339 TIKNAICLHE
+339 TIKNAVCLHE
-349 EDAGLLWKHF
+349 EDASLLWKHF
-359 DWRTGNTEVRRSR
+359 DWRTGKTEVRRSR

-398 IELEVK
+398 IELEIK

-410 NGAVAAGDEPPWGE
+410 NGAVATGDEPPWGE

-438 FNVRLDMMI
+438 FNVRLDMMV
-447 DGLSNSVYEVNTE
+447 DGQGNSVYEVNTE
-460 ADPASPTNASR
+460 ADPPGPANASG
-471 TAYRAVASLLR
+471 TAYRSVSTLLR

-487 QRMIDPFK
+487 QRMVDPFK
-495 ARYWKIVNQSVNNRL
+495 ARYWRIVNRNVSNRL

-530 DSSVIKRAG
+530 DSSVMKRAG
-539 FITRHLWVT
+539 FITKHLWVT
-548 RYDPSEGFGA
+548 RYDPAERFGA
-558 GDYPNQDPGGKG
+558 GDYPNQDAGGKG

-577 DSSVANEDIVV
+577 NSSVDNEDIVV
-588 WYTFGAHHVV
+588 WYTLGAHHVA

-609 KIGFMLKPTG
+609 KLGFMLKPTG

-630 APPSAHCGQHARD
+630 APHSAHCGQHAQP
-643 SGYS
+643 

>member
-1 MDAAVETET
+1 MDAAVETQT
-10 VAHPLEPLSEHEI
+10 VVHPLEPLSKNEI
-23 EQAVAIVRAN
+23 VEAVAILRTKQ
-33 GPIAKGARVVSVTL
+33 PIAKAARFVSVTL
-47 KEPAKDLVLSFKK
+47 NEPPKDLVLSFKE
-60 GTKLER
+60 GAAFER
-66 EVFLILLN
+66 EAFVILLN
-74 NADGKT
+74 SADRKT
-80 YEALVSLSDGK
+80 YEAVVSLSDRK
-91 ITSWQHRA
+91 VRSWKHIP

-105 MLEEFFEVEA
+105 MLEEFFEAEA
-115 AVRANS
+115 AVRENPE
-121 DWQAAMRK
+121 WQAAMRK
-129 RGLTDFGMAM
+129 RDLTDFSLAM
-139 IEPWSAGYY
+139 VEPWSAGHHG
-148 DIKEEQGKRLLR
+148 IAEEQGKRLLR
-160 TYTWTRFAPTDN
+160 TYTWTRLSPTDN

-177 VENLITTID
+177 VENLITTVD

-200 VPVPR
+200 VPVPK
-205 ELGNYSNKDAGSRDD
+205 ELGNYSNKDAGARDD
-220 LKPLHIVQPEGPSF
+220 LKPLQILQPEGPSF
-234 EVRGHEVSWQKWKFR
+234 EVRGHEISWQKWKFR

-262 LTYNDQGRE
+262 LTYRDQGRE

-320 LGEIRYFDAVLSNA
+320 LGEIRYFDAALSNA
-334 RGEAV
+334 RGQAV

-384 YEYGFYWYLYQDGN
+384 YEYGFFWYLYQDGN
-398 IELEVK
+398 IELEIK

-424 LVAPGVYGPIHQHF
+424 LVAPCVYAPIHQHF
-438 FNVRLDMMI
+438 FNVRLDMMM
-447 DGLSNSVYEVNTE
+447 DGPSNSVYEVNTE
-460 ADPASPTNASR
+460 ADPPGPANAFG
-471 TAYRAVASLLR
+471 TAYRAVPTLLR

-495 ARYWKIVNQSVNNRL
+495 ARYWRIVNPNVKNRL

-517 LVPGENTVPFASP
+517 LVPGENTVPFANP

-539 FITRHLWVT
+539 FVTKHLWVT
-548 RYDPSEGFGA
+548 RYDPRERFGA
-558 GDYPNQDPGGKG
+558 GNYPNQDVGGKG

-577 DSSVANEDIVV
+577 NSSVDNEDIVV
-588 WYTFGAHHVV
+588 WYTFGAHHVA

-609 KIGFMLKPTG
+609 KIGFMLKPAG
-619 FFDRNPSLDVP
+619 FFDRNPGLDVP
-630 APPSAHCGQHARD
+630 APLSAHCGQHAQH
-643 SGYS
+643 